1 MSLLQALKQG
11 FFRVF
16 SLVFSLSNA
25 PKTVFKALLH
35 SIIARRLPR
44 ANPAIGSA
52 YDPLNKPQEC
62 HRDSPLSATFL
73 GRMWLNINHLLD
85 DFRPPTVARQQQI
98 RASLAGEIAL
108 RVPSPHA
115 MMKKTRSMT

>member
-1 MSLLQALKQG
+1 MKKR

-25 PKTVFKALLH
+25 PKTVFKARLH

-62 HRDSPLSATFL
+62 QPRQPAFGYLS
-73 GRMWLNINHLLD
+73 WSH
-85 DFRPPTVARQQQI
+85 VAEYQP
-98 RASLAGEIAL
+98 LAG
-108 RVPSPHA
+108 RFSS
-115 MMKKTRSMT
+115 T